1 MRLGLMH
8 RLMIW
13 FKGGKAEVGDIAQQ
27 FRALVLLVEDPSSS
41 PSTLQVVHISLQR
54 QVKEI

>member
-8 RLMIW
+8 TLMIW
-13 FKGGKAEVGDIAQQ
+13 FEGGKEGARDMAQQ

-41 PSTLQVVHISLQR
+41 PSTHQVAHISLQL
-54 QVKEI
+54 